1 MKRRLLLTVLSA
13 FTASLVINLPS
24 VAQACAGIPNLEH
37 STVSTQGGVL
47 LACPSGDGPRLEDIG
62 GTVSIT
68 VRSMCPGWPGPLPI
82 AGIPATDIWLWSDGL
97 VLCGGSSSSNA
108 DGPTD
113 SEGQTTI
120 SGPVAS
126 GGYAGTIHVVVMGIL
141 LGELP
146 TLTIVSPDIDGDLQ
160 VDLVDL
166 AAFAVAYTGAF
177 DPRADMDGNGLLDLR
192 DLSLFAAHWQH
203 VCD

>member
-1 MKRRLLLTVLSA
+1 M
-13 FTASLVINLPS
+13 
-24 VAQACAGIPNLEH
+24 
-37 STVSTQGGVL
+37 
-47 LACPSGDGPRLEDIG
+47 
-62 GTVSIT
+62 
-68 VRSMCPGWPGPLPI
+68 
-82 AGIPATDIWLWSDGL
+82 
-97 VLCGGSSSSNA
+97 
-108 DGPTD
+108 
-113 SEGQTTI
+113 

-146 TLTIVSPDIDGDLQ
+146 TLAIVSPDIDGDLQ

-177 DPRADMDGNGLLDLR
+177 DPRTDMDGNGLLDLR

-203 VCD
+203 ACN